1 MNTTDVSTGTAP
13 VSRAGLCRV
22 GLHLLLAALPL
33 LAISAHVFGLITMN
47 WSAALMV
54 VPLATTI
61 VALSIFAPHP
71 EERVIL
77 HGFLWGMLACA
88 LYDVFRLDTVYMLGW
103 WADFIPTMGTWIIGD
118 GASKTAGAWVGY
130 LWRYLGDGGG
140 IGVTFFAGAAFLG
153 LHRRPAK
160 QVVAAAVAFA
170 VFPVWAGLVGTVWL
184 APRGQTMMFPL
195 TPVTIT
201 LSLIGHLIFGLIMGL
216 GFVKTRSAERFWPWD
231 PVVLG
236 TARSSRSS
244 RSPAAGS
251 RPVLPPAEP
260 PQPVVPAATSG
271 PVPAATSGRLPGVAA
286 PSPSTTGERPAVVP
300 PPPPLPVGHPSGPL
314 PASGSSG
321 PVPHQQQAARRPS
334 GPVPQQQQAA
344 RHPSGPLPQQRPAS
358 EHPSGPVPAAAAT
371 GAHPTSTPRG
381 SSRSSGPQGAP
392 GAETGSV
399 GEGRTET
406 QTGRTRTATPPSGQT
421 LDPET
426 WALWQRQLATT
437 IKGRRT
443 HRWR

>member
-13 VSRAGLCRV
+13 VSRAGLTRV

-47 WSAALMV
+47 WSAALLV
-54 VPLATTI
+54 VPLATAI
-61 VALSIFAPHP
+61 VALTIFAPHP

-88 LYDVFRLDTVYMLGW
+88 LYDIFRLDTVYMLGW

-140 IGVTFFAGAAFLG
+140 IGVTFFVGAAFVG
-153 LHRRPAK
+153 LHHRPPK
-160 QVVAAAVAFA
+160 QVVGAAVAFA
-170 VFPVWAGLVGTVWL
+170 VFPVWAGLIATVWL
-184 APRGQTMMFPL
+184 APRGQSMMFPL

-216 GFVKTRSAERFWPWD
+216 GFVKTRSAQRYWPWA
-231 PVVLG
+231 PVLGG
-236 TARSSRSS
+236 TARSR
-244 RSPAAGS
+244 PGFLVADS
-251 RPVLPPAEP
+251 RPVLPPAEHA
-260 PQPVVPAATSG
+260 QPTIRASAPSG
-271 PVPAATSGRLPGVAA
+271 PVPVAA
-286 PSPSTTGERPAVVP
+286 STHRPAPPPPSTGERPVVVP

-314 PASGSSG
+314 PASS
-321 PVPHQQQAARRPS
+321 A
-334 GPVPQQQQAA
+334 
-344 RHPSGPLPQQRPAS
+344 SGPLPRQERT
-358 EHPSGPVPAAAAT
+358 GPQPVAVGRNVAGSW
-371 GAHPTSTPRG
+371 GAE
-381 SSRSSGPQGAP
+381 SSGSEAAHGPD
-392 GAETGSV
+392 
-399 GEGRTET
+399 
-406 QTGRTRTATPPSGQT
+406 TGRTRTATPPAGQT

>member
-13 VSRAGLCRV
+13 VSREGLLRV

-47 WSAALMV
+47 WSAALLV
-54 VPLATTI
+54 VPLATAI

-77 HGFLWGMLACA
+77 HGFVWGVVACA

-140 IGVTFFAGAAFLG
+140 IGVTFFVGAAFLG
-153 LHRRPAK
+153 LHHRTPK
-160 QVVAAAVAFA
+160 QVVGAAVAFA
-170 VFPVWAGLVGTVWL
+170 VFPVWAGLIATVWL
-184 APRGQTMMFPL
+184 APRGQSMMFPL
-195 TPVTIT
+195 SPTTIA

-216 GFVKTRSAERFWPWD
+216 GFVRTRSAERFWPWAPIVGGAARVAD
-231 PVVLG
+231 PVV
-236 TARSSRSS
+236 AD
-244 RSPAAGS
+244 S
-251 RPVLPPAEP
+251 RPALPPAEHA
-260 PQPVVPAATSG
+260 QPTIRAALSG
-271 PVPAATSGRLPGVAA
+271 PVPVAATAYRSA
-286 PSPSTTGERPAVVP
+286 PPRTGERPVVV

-314 PASGSSG
+314 PASTASG
-321 PVPHQQQAARRPS
+321 PLPRQDRQVA
-334 GPVPQQQQAA
+334 G
-344 RHPSGPLPQQRPAS
+344 HPSGPLPRQERPAP
-358 EHPSGPVPAAAAT
+358 EHPSGPLPAAAPRT
-371 GAHPTSTPRG
+371 GSVPAMARSGPG
-381 SSRSSGPQGAP
+381 SSRGESSDGPAASESRGP
-392 GAETGSV
+392 D
-399 GEGRTET
+399 
-406 QTGRTRTATPPSGQT
+406 TGRTRTATPPAGQT

>member
-1 MNTTDVSTGTAP
+1 MNTTDVSPGTAP
-13 VSRAGLCRV
+13 MSTEGLLRV

-47 WSAALMV
+47 WSAALLV
-54 VPLATTI
+54 VPLATAI
-61 VALSIFAPHP
+61 VALTIFAPHP

-140 IGVTFFAGAAFLG
+140 IGVTFFVGAAFIG
-153 LHRRPAK
+153 LHHRPPK
-160 QVVAAAVAFA
+160 QVVGASVAFA
-170 VFPVWAGLVGTVWL
+170 VFPVWAGLIATVWL
-184 APRGQTMMFPL
+184 APRGQSLMFPL
-195 TPVTIT
+195 TPTTIT

-216 GFVKTRSAERFWPWD
+216 GFVKTRSAERFWPWA
-231 PVVLG
+231 PVIG
-236 TARSSRSS
+236 GMA
-244 RSPAAGS
+244 PASHTVYFPADS
-251 RPVLPPAEP
+251 RPALPPAGH
-260 PQPVVPAATSG
+260 PQPVGWPAATSG
-271 PVPAATSGRLPGVAA
+271 PVPVAATAQVAA
-286 PSPSTTGERPAVVP
+286 TAHRVAPPTTGERPVVVP
-300 PPPPLPVGHPSGPL
+300 PPPPLPAGHPSGPL
-314 PASGSSG
+314 PASTSSG
-321 PVPHQQQAARRPS
+321 PMPRQERPAAGHPS
-334 GPVPQQQQAA
+334 GPMPRQEQPVGG
-344 RHPSGPLPQQRPAS
+344 HPSGPLPAAG
-358 EHPSGPVPAAAAT
+358 HPSGPLPAAART
-371 GAHPTSTPRG
+371 GSQPVAARTGSQPAAARVGSG
-381 SSRSSGPQGAP
+381 SSESESSGGPD
-392 GAETGSV
+392 
-399 GEGRTET
+399 
-406 QTGRTRTATPPSGQT
+406 TGRTRTATPPAGQT

>member
-1 MNTTDVSTGTAP
+1 MNTTDVSSGTAP
-13 VSRAGLCRV
+13 VSRAGLLRV

-47 WSAALMV
+47 WSAALLV
-54 VPLATTI
+54 VPLATAI

-103 WADFIPTMGTWIIGD
+103 WADFIPTMGTWIVGD

-140 IGVTFFAGAAFLG
+140 IGVTFFVGAAFVG
-153 LHRRPAK
+153 LQHRPPK
-160 QVVAAAVAFA
+160 QVVGAAVAFA
-170 VFPVWAGLVGTVWL
+170 VFPVWAGLIATVWL
-184 APRGQTMMFPL
+184 APRGQSLMFPL

-216 GFVKTRSAERFWPWD
+216 GFVKTRSAQRYWPWA
-231 PVVLG
+231 PIQVG
-236 TARSSRSS
+236 SGRSLL
-244 RSPAAGS
+244 AGLAGSDS
-251 RPVLPPAEP
+251 RPVLPPAERP
-260 PQPVVPAATSG
+260 YPEIAAGPAGASG
-271 PVPAATSGRLPGVAA
+271 PVPVTAGPRRSAPTS
-286 PSPSTTGERPAVVP
+286 TGERPMVVP
-300 PPPPLPVGHPSGPL
+300 PPPFPERPGSGHPSGPL
-314 PASGSSG
+314 PATTGSG
-321 PVPHQQQAARRPS
+321 PVLRQGRP
-334 GPVPQQQQAA
+334 GAG
-344 RHPSGPLPQQRPAS
+344 HPSGPLPA
-358 EHPSGPVPAAAAT
+358 V
-371 GAHPTSTPRG
+371 GAG
-381 SSRSSGPQGAP
+381 SSSGRSRPEGPA
-392 GAETGSV
+392 
-399 GEGRTET
+399 
-406 QTGRTRTATPPSGQT
+406 TGRTRTATPPAGQT

>member
-13 VSRAGLCRV
+13 VSREGLLRV

-47 WSAALMV
+47 WSAALLV
-54 VPLATTI
+54 VPLATAI

-77 HGFLWGMLACA
+77 HGFVWGIVACV

-103 WADFIPTMGTWIIGD
+103 WADFIPTMGTWIVGD

-140 IGVTFFAGAAFLG
+140 IGVTFFVGAAFLG
-153 LHRRPAK
+153 LHRRSPK
-160 QVVAAAVAFA
+160 QVVGAAVAFA
-170 VFPVWAGLVGTVWL
+170 VFPVWAGLIATVWL
-184 APRGQTMMFPL
+184 APRGQSMMFPL

-216 GFVKTRSAERFWPWD
+216 GFVRTRSAERFWPWA
-231 PVVLG
+231 PILGG
-236 TARSSRSS
+236 TARARIEFSV
-244 RSPAAGS
+244 ADS
-251 RPVLPPAEP
+251 RPALPPAEHA
-260 PQPVVPAATSG
+260 QPTIWSPTASG
-271 PVPAATSGRLPGVAA
+271 PVPVAATARRPA
-286 PSPSTTGERPAVVP
+286 PPTTGERPVVVP
-300 PPPPLPVGHPSGPL
+300 PPPLPIGHPSGPL
-314 PASGSSG
+314 PASY
-321 PVPHQQQAARRPS
+321 PS
-334 GPVPQQQQAA
+334 GPMPASYPSGPMPASSPSGPMPRQERPA
-344 RHPSGPLPQQRPAS
+344 HPSGPLPHQAQPAAG
-358 EHPSGPVPAAAAT
+358 HPSGPLPAPRTGPVPALARS
-371 GAHPTSTPRG
+371 GAG
-381 SSRSSGPQGAP
+381 SSEASERPEGPD
-392 GAETGSV
+392 
-399 GEGRTET
+399 
-406 QTGRTRTATPPSGQT
+406 TGRTRTATPPAGQT